1 MDKNNKN
8 KKFFYIRKDREQ
20 KLNELY
26 NKFKK
31 EDNVKSFSEFGNR
44 MIDILYDLLITPKDT
59 PLQERIA
66 ELKKVKNTQLQN
78 IDVLVRSIRSS
89 ENINLY
95 VLLALYNKLTVE
107 GWQPSDLE
115 SITVTSQYEELNQL
129 LKQIGDLVTQD
140 AARGKEIKDSHK
152 KS

>member
-1 MDKNNKN
+1 MSNKQNKIVYYLRQNNEKKAEELFDK
-8 KKFFYIRKDREQ
+8 FRKDEGI
-20 KLNELY
+20 NT
-26 NKFKK
+26 
-31 EDNVKSFSEFGNR
+31 VSEFGNR
-44 MIDILYDLLITPKDT
+44 MINVLYDLLITPKDT

-78 IDVLVRSIRSS
+78 IDILVRSIRSS

-115 SITVTSQYEELNQL
+115 SITVTSQNEELNQL

>member
-1 MDKNNKN
+1 MDKNSKN
-8 KKFFYIRKDREQ
+8 KKFFYIRQDREQ

-115 SITVTSQYEELNQL
+115 SITVTSQNEELNQL

-140 AARGKEIKDSHK
+140 AARGKEIKESHK

>member
-1 MDKNNKN
+1 MDKNSKN
-8 KKFFYIRKDREQ
+8 KKFFYIRQDREQ

-66 ELKKVKNTQLQN
+66 ELKKVKN
-78 IDVLVRSIRSS
+78 I
-89 ENINLY
+89 E
-95 VLLALYNKLTVE
+95 
-107 GWQPSDLE
+107 
-115 SITVTSQYEELNQL
+115 
-129 LKQIGDLVTQD
+129 
-140 AARGKEIKDSHK
+140 
-152 KS
+152 

>member
-1 MDKNNKN
+1 MDKNSKN
-8 KKFFYIRKDREQ
+8 KKFFYIRQDREQ

-95 VLLALYNKLTVE
+95 VLLALYNKLKVE

-115 SITVTSQYEELNQL
+115 SITVTSQNEELNQL

>member
-1 MDKNNKN
+1 MDKNSKN
-8 KKFFYIRKDREQ
+8 KKFFYIRQDREQ

-78 IDVLVRSIRSS
+78 IDVLVRSIRYS

-115 SITVTSQYEELNQL
+115 SITVTSQNEELNQL

>member
-1 MDKNNKN
+1 MDKNSKN
-8 KKFFYIRKDREQ
+8 KKFFYIRQDREQ

-26 NKFKK
+26 NKFNK

-107 GWQPSDLE
+107 GWQPSDLG
-115 SITVTSQYEELNQL
+115 SITVTSQNEELNQL

>member
-1 MDKNNKN
+1 MDKNSKN
-8 KKFFYIRKDREQ
+8 KKFFYIRQDREQ

-107 GWQPSDLE
+107 GWQPSDLG
-115 SITVTSQYEELNQL
+115 SITVTSQNEELNQL

>member
-1 MDKNNKN
+1 MDKNSKN
-8 KKFFYIRKDREQ
+8 KKFFYIRQDREQ

-78 IDVLVRSIRSS
+78 IAVLVRSIRSS

-115 SITVTSQYEELNQL
+115 SITVTSQNEELNQL

>member
-1 MDKNNKN
+1 MDKNSKN
-8 KKFFYIRKDREQ
+8 KKFFYIRQDREQ

-31 EDNVKSFSEFGNR
+31 EDTVKSFSEFGNR

-115 SITVTSQYEELNQL
+115 SITVTSQNEELNQL

>member
-1 MDKNNKN
+1 MDKNSKN
-8 KKFFYIRKDREQ
+8 KKFFYIRQDREQ

-59 PLQERIA
+59 PLQEKIA

-115 SITVTSQYEELNQL
+115 SITVTSQNEELN
-129 LKQIGDLVTQD
+129 
-140 AARGKEIKDSHK
+140 
-152 KS
+152 

>member
-1 MDKNNKN
+1 MDKNSKN
-8 KKFFYIRKDREQ
+8 KKFFYIRQDREQ

-115 SITVTSQYEELNQL
+115 SITVTSQNEELNQL

>member
-1 MDKNNKN
+1 MDKNSKN
-8 KKFFYIRKDREQ
+8 KKFFYIRQDREQ

-59 PLQERIA
+59 PLQEKIA

-115 SITVTSQYEELNQL
+115 SITVTSQNEELNQL

-140 AARGKEIKDSHK
+140 AAGGKEIKDSHK

>member
-1 MDKNNKN
+1 MDKNSKN
-8 KKFFYIRKDREQ
+8 KKFFYIRQDREQ

-59 PLQERIA
+59 PLQEKIA

-115 SITVTSQYEELNQL
+115 SITVTSQNEELNQL

>member
-1 MDKNNKN
+1 
-8 KKFFYIRKDREQ
+8 
-20 KLNELY
+20 
-26 NKFKK
+26 
-31 EDNVKSFSEFGNR
+31 VKSFSEFGNR
-44 MIDILYDLLITPKDT
+44 MIDMLYDLLITPKDT
-59 PLQERIA
+59 PLQEKIA

-115 SITVTSQYEELNQL
+115 SITVTSQNEELN
-129 LKQIGDLVTQD
+129 
-140 AARGKEIKDSHK
+140 
-152 KS
+152 

>member
-1 MDKNNKN
+1 MDKNSKN
-8 KKFFYIRKDREQ
+8 KKFFYIRQDREQ

-78 IDVLVRSIRSS
+78 IDILVRSIRSS

-115 SITVTSQYEELNQL
+115 SITVTSQNEELNQL

>member
-1 MDKNNKN
+1 MDKNSKN
-8 KKFFYIRKDREQ
+8 KKFFYIRQDREQ

-115 SITVTSQYEELNQL
+115 SITVTSQNEELNQL

-140 AARGKEIKDSHK
+140 SARGKEIKDSHK